1 MWPVRASA
9 AASLA
14 ASVVLGACQ
23 TSAAP
28 PPAGPPSAGP
38 AATAPAA
45 ADPRDALILTTAKV
59 GLPPAG
65 ITAADLPDPEAAGAK
80 LVGTYCA
87 QCHDLPSP
95 AMHSATDWPSVVRR
109 MWLRMERLPEGLHI
123 AVPDQGDR
131 NTLLTYLTAN
141 ALKVSGDN
149 LPPGR
154 GRAEFAMICSRCHAL
169 PDPRVH
175 SAQDWLAVFLRME
188 RNMERMKVS
197 PPTQAQGQEIL
208 SYLQN
213 PR

>member
-1 MWPVRASA
+1 MRPVHLSSLCLVFSA
-9 AASLA
+9 A
-14 ASVVLGACQ
+14 LGACQ
-23 TSAAP
+23 SSSGKQPTAGEPPLGS
-28 PPAGPPSAGP
+28 PPAASV
-38 AATAPAA
+38 AANS
-45 ADPRDALILTTAKV
+45 RDELILTTAKI

-65 ITAADLPDPEAAGAK
+65 ITAADLPEPASAGAG
-80 LVGTYCA
+80 LVATFCA

-95 AMHSATDWPSVVRR
+95 AMHSATDWPGVVRR
-109 MWLRMERLPEGLHI
+109 MWLRMDRLPEHLHV

-131 NTLLTYLTAN
+131 NTMLTYLTAN
-141 ALKVSGDN
+141 ALKVSGEN

-197 PPTQAQGQEIL
+197 PPTQVQGQEIL

-213 PR
+213 R